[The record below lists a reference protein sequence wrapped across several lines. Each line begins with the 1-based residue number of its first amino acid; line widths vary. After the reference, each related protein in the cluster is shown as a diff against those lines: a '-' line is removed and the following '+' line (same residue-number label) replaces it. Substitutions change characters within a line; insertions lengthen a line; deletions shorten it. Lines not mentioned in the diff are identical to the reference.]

1 MTPEKQQPTVSKCC
15 GAPSHPKNVTE
26 AYYMGIEKLKCSK
39 CGKPFEP
46 ATVTP
51 TVSALEK
58 LIEDYKTLATRPWP
72 DGPWKIDENGLIA
85 AARAERQELLDALVS
100 LTKASNEL
108 SREVRSLLS
117 KHGGSHE

>member
-1 MTPEKQQPTVSKCC
+1 MTPEKQQPK
-15 GAPSHPKNVTE
+15 
-26 AYYMGIEKLKCSK
+26 
-39 CGKPFEP
+39 
-46 ATVTP
+46 
-51 TVSALEK
+51 VSALEA
-58 LIEDYKTLATRPWP
+58 LIENYKTLATRPWP

-108 SREVRSLLS
+108 SREVRSFLS